1 MAVHAE
7 QGQRD
12 YPGKSHLPSSESAAL
27 LVAALAAVGA
37 TSISAQIVLLKEFL
51 SVFYGNELIIGIVL
65 ANWMILTG
73 LGSFLGKFSE
83 RHVSRPVTITLVLI
97 GLALLP
103 MITVSLLRILRNIV
117 FLPGIILGINQSLFY
132 SLALLTPFCLLSGFS
147 FAFFCSQPVTAERG
161 KPHRLVLLLGISRER
176 SWRHSIHTVASPRL
190 DTFQALA
197 LLLLLDLSLA
207 ILVTH
212 GNHHRL
218 AAVCG
223 ALLIAAALIV
233 GIADPDSRTRRFLFP
248 GQELVTFKDTP
259 YGNLTVTRQ
268 GDQMNFFEN
277 TVLMASTN
285 DITAAEEGVHY
296 TMVQHPKPHRVLLV
310 GGGISG
316 TPQEII
322 KYDVTS
328 IDYTEIN
335 PWITDLTRTFTQ
347 SLTDQRIRIISD
359 DARRHVRRT
368 TTRYDV
374 ALINLP
380 DPETAHL
387 NRYFTVEFFRELKQ
401 VLSDGGI
408 ISISLLP
415 TTEYQGPEA
424 RLLTSSLHATLK
436 QIFANVVIVPGW
448 RNYFLASDTPLD
460 IHIGRLIKQKGIDTL
475 YVNQYYLNDRMLE
488 ERSRATTAAL
498 DPAATLNTDFA
509 PVCYFQQLDYWL
521 SSLGASSGPW
531 ILLTLA
537 ALLMTLWK
545 FNPLGLGI
553 FTAGLCA
560 SSLEMILLIAFQTLY
575 GSLYQMTGIVIT
587 SFMTGLAAGSWSIKR
602 FGKQAGIDSFIT
614 LQLMVATAGMI
625 LAVAL
630 PRLQLADFAP
640 FTVHLTFTSMTFTI
654 AALIGME
661 FAVASQIKTGPVAAV
676 AGELYGLDLAGSA
689 IGALIV
695 TVYAIPLLG
704 IKNVSVLVGGIS
716 ALSAGICVINR
727 GRYQI
732 RVGV

>member
-27 LVAALAAVGA
+27 LVATLAAVGA

-83 RHVSRPVTITLVLI
+83 RHVSRPVTIALVLI

-147 FAFFCSQPVTAERG
+147 FAFFAASLSQQRG
-161 KPHRLVLLLGISRER
+161 ENLIALSYSWESLGSAAGGTVFTLLLLP
-176 SWRHSIHTVASPRL
+176 WL

-218 AAVCG
+218 TAVCG

-296 TMVQHPKPHRVLLV
+296 AMVQHPKPHRVLLV

-475 YVNQYYLNDRMLE
+475 YVNQYYLDDRMLE